1 MTKIKICGMMCS
13 EDIDAVNGVKPDY
26 IGFVFAKGRKRTV
39 THETAALLKSKLD
52 LDIKAVGVFLNNEI
66 EEVLQLVES
75 GTIDIIQLHGD
86 EDEQYIKMV
95 RQHTDKT
102 IIKAVSVRTS
112 EDILLAEKLDVD
124 FLLLDTYK
132 KGLIGGTGEVF
143 DWNTIPEIQK
153 PYFIAGG
160 LNEGNIKA
168 ALKYGAY
175 GLDVSSGAETDGRK
189 DRQKIINIV
198 KTVRSG

>member
-1 MTKIKICGMMCS
+1 MTKIKICGMMRP
-13 EDIDAVNGVKPDY
+13 EDIEAINEAKPDY

-39 THETAALLKSKLD
+39 THETAALLKSKLEPQ
-52 LDIKAVGVFLNNEI
+52 IKAVGVFLDNDA
-66 EEVLQLVES
+66 EEVLQLAKS
-75 GTIDIIQLHGD
+75 GTIDIIQLHGH
-86 EDEQYIKMV
+86 EDEAYIENLH
-95 RQHTDKT
+95 RHTDKPL
-102 IIKAVSVRTS
+102 IKAVSVQTG
-112 EDILLAEKLDVD
+112 EDILKADKLNVD

-143 DWNTIPEIQK
+143 DWNTIPEIQT

-160 LNEGNIKA
+160 LNEGNIKE

-175 GLDVSSGAETDGRK
+175 GLDVSSGAETNGRK

-198 KTVRSG
+198 RTVRSE